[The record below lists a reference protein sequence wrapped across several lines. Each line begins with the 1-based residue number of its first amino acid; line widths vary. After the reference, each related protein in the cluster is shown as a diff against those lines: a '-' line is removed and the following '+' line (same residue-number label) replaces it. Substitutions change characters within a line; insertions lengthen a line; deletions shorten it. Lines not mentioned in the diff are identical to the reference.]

1 MKDQNGNMKPTS
13 LLGMGLIILAVLL
26 FLNNVGFRLV
36 GALFSHWPLI
46 MIAAGGYLLVARSE
60 GKIHQYRK
68 AGMLPVMLLVVGL
81 LAASGRYGLFH
92 FHLGAVVGPAILL
105 LIGLYLF
112 NKSHSSDS
120 NTKIDV
126 QLEYEPADNESIE
139 EGTDRDDDI
148 AEAESDGRSQHFK
161 KSEKTTIEDDK
172 IDVFAILGGGNYVT
186 RSNTLLEGNVICV
199 MGGAEIDLRDA
210 DMKNASMEIDLIAF
224 MGGAELRVPPHWE
237 VSVKAIPFLG
247 GVSNKSVCLADKMGV
262 PKKHLVITGIA
273 CMGGLEVKN

>member
-60 GKIHQYRK
+60 GKFHQYRK

-92 FHLGAVVGPAILL
+92 FHLGAVIGPAILL
-105 LIGLYLF
+105 LVGLYLF
-112 NKSHSSDS
+112 NKSHGLDAKSKD
-120 NTKIDV
+120 NV
-126 QLEYEPADNESIE
+126 QLEYEPVDDELKDSADL
-139 EGTDRDDDI
+139 
-148 AEAESDGRSQHFK
+148 AEDAAETEFDECSSHCKRR
-161 KSEKTTIEDDK
+161 EKTTIEDDK

-224 MGGAELRVPPHWE
+224 MGGAELRVPPHWQ